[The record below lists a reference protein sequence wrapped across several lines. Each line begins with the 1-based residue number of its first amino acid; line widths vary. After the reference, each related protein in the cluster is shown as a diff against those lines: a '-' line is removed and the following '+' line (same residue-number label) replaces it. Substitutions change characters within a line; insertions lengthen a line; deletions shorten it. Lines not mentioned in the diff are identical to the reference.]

1 MTKNRFIPVLLG
13 ALFLASCACSPGSGS
28 SSSSATPS
36 SDSSTTSGGEA
47 STIESSEDT
56 SVDSQDYYTEFVVT
70 FHTYEGN
77 TFTENVAPKSK
88 VARPADP
95 VREGYTF
102 VDWYWDEV
110 CVTPFNFDLRIYAP
124 TDVYAG
130 WKKGSAPVV
139 SSSEESS
146 SQEEVTSSEG
156 EGIQL
161 TITFTETWVLDNDPT
176 ILSWTWTA
184 GSSGVWG
191 EVDSLAQGEI
201 KLTVAEDVAGVI
213 LVRFPGS
220 VNLSNAEWKTAWNKT
235 NDINIESG
243 VTTYATKWVSAN

>member
-28 SSSSATPS
+28 SSSSATS
-36 SDSSTTSGGEA
+36 TSDSSTTSGGEA
-47 STIESSEDT
+47 STLESSEDS

-77 TFTENVAPKSK
+77 TFTEKVAPKSK

-95 VREGYTF
+95 VREGYIF
-102 VDWYWDEV
+102 VDWYWDEI

-130 WKKGSAPVV
+130 WKKGSAPVI

-146 SQEEVTSSEG
+146 SQIEESSQGE
-156 EGIQL
+156 EGIKL
-161 TITFTETWVLDNDPT
+161 TITFSETWVLDNDPT

-184 GSSGVWG
+184 NSSGVWG
-191 EVDSLAQGEI
+191 DVDDVKQGEI
-201 KLTVAEDVAGVI
+201 KLTVDEDVVGVI
-213 LVRFPGS
+213 LVRFKGT
-220 VNLSNAEWKTAWNKT
+220 VTKETADWNKDKWNQT
-235 NDINIESG
+235 YDILLSSG
-243 VTTYATKWVSAN
+243 VTTYETSWK